1 MIDLIL
7 KEIQDVRVRENFARI
22 QRFLEE
28 QVILD
33 ANWRLYEVFFD
44 GPETNYAYKHNLTFI
59 PEDVIVLQVVGD
71 RNVEFNHAKFTRD
84 SIDIS
89 VKGPCYIKF
98 LAGRFREESKYVA
111 QKKALA
117 NVSVG
122 GSNVI
127 TGDTDLVLVNV
138 TIPSSSTLTVD
149 TNTFA
154 TLNHVDYSMHFK
166 NAGSSVTKSLK
177 LAVRRIGASVADTV
191 SSKFGSAMNLS
202 VNPQIVGSN
211 MEVRVTN
218 NEPFNV
224 DLVFV
229 KTVF

>member
-7 KEIQDVRVRENFARI
+7 KEIQDVRVRENFSRI

-33 ANWRLYEVFFD
+33 ANWRLYEMFFD
-44 GPETNYAYKHNLTFI
+44 GPEASYKYKHSLNFV
-59 PEDVIVLQVVGD
+59 PEDVILLQVVGD
-71 RNVEFNHAKFTRD
+71 RNVEFNHSLFTREN
-84 SIDIS
+84 IDIT

-98 LAGRFREESKYVA
+98 LAGRFREGSKYTA
-111 QKKALA
+111 EKKALQ

-122 GSNVI
+122 GTGSIV
-127 TGDTDLVLVNV
+127 GDTDLVLVST
-138 TIPSSSTLTVD
+138 TIPASSTLTVD

-154 TLNHVDYSMHFK
+154 SFNHADYSMHFK

-177 LAVRRIGASVADTV
+177 LAVRKIGVSLGDTV

-202 VNPQIVGSN
+202 VIPQVVGSN
-211 MEVRVTN
+211 MEVHVTN